1 MIHDI
6 LYSPVIIISLGML
19 ALVFIYHEARK
30 PGSVPSRVV
39 NGLITLAETHAKTQA
54 LQYFIVACLVLGAFT
69 GALYDN
75 LWSIDVPVWD
85 KLGWWQKLGVWS
97 KCLSTAPAV
106 VIAWLMKSPLPEKKD
121 SSQTSV

>member
-1 MIHDI
+1 MIHEL
-6 LYSPVIIISLGML
+6 LYSPVIVTLLAML
-19 ALVFIYHEARK
+19 SCAFIYHLASK
-30 PGSVPSRVV
+30 PGSIPARVI
-39 NGLITLAETHAKTQA
+39 NGVLSLAEEHSRTQA

-75 LWSIDVPVWD
+75 LWSIDAPVWE

-106 VIAWLMKSPLPEKKD
+106 VIAWLMKSPLPEKK
-121 SSQTSV
+121 TETPVA

>member
-1 MIHDI
+1 MIHEL
-6 LYSPVIIISLGML
+6 LYSPVMLMVLAML
-19 ALVFIYHEARK
+19 AVWFVYRLASQ

-39 NGLITLAETHAKTQA
+39 NGVMTLAETHAKTAA

-75 LWSIDVPVWD
+75 LWSIDAPVWE

-106 VIAWLMKSPLPEKKD
+106 VIAWLMKSPLPEKKEELK
-121 SSQTSV
+121 TVA